1 MAADLKTSKH
11 AKKQETVTHDEENN
25 QSEVTQILQLAPK
38 DIKTIIPVSQIIQKL
53 SIEIEDLSKTNKNL
67 QLLEMKTTMS
77 KMKNILEGID
87 SRLDRRRK
95 DE

>member
-1 MAADLKTSKH
+1 MQRSRKL
-11 AKKQETVTHDEENN
+11 VTHDEENN
-25 QSEVTQILQLAPK
+25 QSEVTQILQLASK

>member
-1 MAADLKTSKH
+1 M
-11 AKKQETVTHDEENN
+11 THDEENN

-67 QLLEMKTTMS
+67 QLLEMKTMS

>member
-67 QLLEMKTTMS
+67 QLLEMKTMS